1 MESKDTTLE
10 EIRVHCADKNDPERE
25 TLDIRKGRDNMK
37 KAERG
42 GICRTNGEAGPE
54 QKQEHSSFITGR
66 RQGLGIKADS

>member
-37 KAERG
+37 KLKGVAYAGQMEKLALNRSRNTLPLLQAEG
-42 GICRTNGEAGPE
+42 
-54 QKQEHSSFITGR
+54 KV
-66 RQGLGIKADS
+66 